1 MSTTKSPL
9 LSLNGPTVTP
19 LDPTIPNAALSPMAQ
34 LQDEIL
40 QLQIMQNN
48 LTAQNV
54 KISYWLQHKTTL
66 LNAYQSV
73 AADPILQANLKT
85 TFGW

>member
-1 MSTTKSPL
+1 MSTIKSPL
-9 LSLNGPTVTP
+9 LTPVTTPTVP
-19 LDPTIPNAALSPMAQ
+19 SDPTVPNAALSPMGQ

-40 QLQIMQNN
+40 QLQTMQNN
-48 LTAQNV
+48 LTAQNAQ
-54 KISYWLQHKTTL
+54 ITYWLKHKTTL

-73 AADPILQANLKT
+73 AAYPTLQQNLKT